1 MKWLT
6 TIFISLISLNIYSQ
20 EANDINHI
28 IGIVQDANTH
38 MPLQFVTITLQDINN
53 QEVIGDVTNKNGTF
67 ELNVPKGKYY
77 CIIGSLSF
85 KPFKINTLDINQDID
100 LGTVELNQKVEKL
113 DEIEIIAKTKLLDY
127 KFGKKIYNA
136 SKDIA
141 NVGGNAITVLENT
154 PTVRVDGQG
163 NIYIKGNQV
172 QVLVNGKPY
181 GGLKS
186 NSDILSLIPSSS
198 ISKVEVGN
206 QSAKYDAQGGGGI
219 INIILKKRIKEGY
232 NGTIEAHA
240 GKPDND
246 GISAFL
252 NYKTDKINIFSTASL
267 NHNVVNKNT
276 VIKQTFLDDNQN
288 PTGNFEEN
296 REDYRQRNS
305 VLFNIGSDFYIDDK
319 NTITTSIL
327 YSSTNKNYDSRLFLN
342 DFQPVDNLIKS
353 SFRDVD
359 DNSDESFLEAFINY
373 TIKFNDD
380 GHQLS
385 ANIDYD
391 KNSSKNNTLIF
402 NHETYPDVELYKQ
415 QYTKDEYADNYF
427 FQLDYTLPFKNN
439 AKFEAGMKSNFRNY
453 KNDFVTSSING
464 STQLHEVIPE
474 FTNIINYD
482 ENVYGYYATYS
493 KEHKKINYSLAL
505 RTEITLTKIFDD
517 KVQEEFTNQYT
528 DFFPT
533 VEIGYS
539 FENKSSLLAF
549 YNRSINRPTISQL
562 NPFDSFTDERFIMI
576 GNPFLNASYTNF
588 FLLEY
593 YIEFEKIT
601 LIPSL
606 YHTNTTDNIT
616 NVLEKTNNQTHD
628 GFDIYRRLPINNGTL
643 NQTGAELILTY
654 FPINKL
660 RLNASITP
668 FFASLSNTRENQ
680 YDYDDFRWYTQ
691 FSANYRFNNTLRL
704 KIDYVYQSPIK
715 TAITGFDTYQ
725 YTNITASK
733 DLFNNKA
740 TLTFKVQDV
749 FDTRKGIYDSLEAN
763 TISKRTTSFE
773 RRYLLSFSYRFN
785 KASKRNAHNRAKE
798 VDKNIFE
805 INDKLK

>member
-6 TIFISLISLNIYSQ
+6 TIFISLISLSIYSQ

-38 MPLQFVTITLQDINN
+38 MPLQFVTITLQDVNN
-53 QEVIGDVTNKNGTF
+53 QEVIGDITNKNGTF

-616 NVLEKTNNQTHD
+616 NVLEKTNNQTND